1 MCRSLH
7 TSPAY
12 SEAIVIKDRH
22 AHPRFESKAMTPT
35 RNPPHPKSVPGV
47 ALRSLR
53 KRKQLTLADVST
65 RTGLPISTLSKIETG
80 KMSLSYDKLARL
92 SAGLEVEIAQLFESD
107 AESTITAVH
116 GRRSITRAG
125 GGIAVETEN
134 YSHLYPGSDLLNKR
148 LVPIVAEPHAQS
160 IAEFGELI
168 RHPGEEFVYVLDGT
182 VDLHTDLYAPVRL
195 EAGDS
200 MYFDSGMGHAYIA
213 VGLKRCRVLSI
224 CTATQSQLIEALG
237 VDQHKQTI
245 APARVAAPARKKK
258 HKRSVS
264 RAK

>member
-1 MCRSLH
+1 MNFKRKPL
-7 TSPAY
+7 
-12 SEAIVIKDRH
+12 
-22 AHPRFESKAMTPT
+22 
-35 RNPPHPKSVPGV
+35 HPKPEPGL

-53 KRKQLTLADVST
+53 QHRHLTLADVSA
-65 RTGLPISTLSKIETG
+65 RTGLPVSTLSKIENG

-92 SAGLEVEIAQLFESD
+92 SAGLEVDIAQLFEPD
-107 AESTITAVH
+107 TAIAPTRVH

-125 GGIAVETEN
+125 DGLAVETEN
-134 YSHLYPGSDLLNKR
+134 YSHLYPSADLLNKR
-148 LVPIVAEPHAQS
+148 LVPIVAEPHARS
-160 IAEFGELI
+160 LAEFGELV
-168 RHPGEEFVYVLDGT
+168 RHSGEEFVYVLEGT
-182 VDLHTDLYAPVRL
+182 VDLHTDLYAPARL

-237 VDQHKQTI
+237 LDQRNQLTSRKRTTALPVAKRKQ
-245 APARVAAPARKKK
+245 RQGV
-258 HKRSVS
+258 

>member
-1 MCRSLH
+1 MMLNR
-7 TSPAY
+7 
-12 SEAIVIKDRH
+12 K
-22 AHPRFESKAMTPT
+22 
-35 RNPPHPKSVPGV
+35 PPQPKPEPGI

-53 KRKQLTLADVST
+53 KRKQLTLAEVSA
-65 RTGLPISTLSKIETG
+65 RTGLPVSTLSKIENG

-92 SAGLEVEIAQLFESD
+92 STALEVDIAQLFEPDPALPPTS
-107 AESTITAVH
+107 VH

-125 GGIAVETEN
+125 EGLAVQTEN
-134 YSHLYPGSDLLNKR
+134 YGHLYPCSDLLNKH
-148 LVPIVAEPHAQS
+148 LIPIIAEPHARS
-160 IAEFGELI
+160 LAEFGELV
-168 RHPGEEFVYVLDGT
+168 RHGGEEFVYVLEGT
-182 VDLHTDLYAPVRL
+182 VDLHTDLYAPARL

-237 VDQHKQTI
+237 VEQNSPTAPRKRTPEQAGAKKQ
-245 APARVAAPARKKK
+245 PAVVRKKRK
-258 HKRSVS
+258 TV

>member
-1 MCRSLH
+1 MKSNR
-7 TSPAY
+7 
-12 SEAIVIKDRH
+12 
-22 AHPRFESKAMTPT
+22 TP
-35 RNPPHPKSVPGV
+35 PQPKIEPGL

-53 KRKQLTLADVST
+53 KRKQLTLSEVST
-65 RTGLPISTLSKIETG
+65 RTGLPVSTLSKIENG

-92 SAGLEVEIAQLFESD
+92 SAGLEVDIAQLFEPD
-107 AESTITAVH
+107 TAAPPTKVH

-125 GGIAVETEN
+125 EGLAVQTEN
-134 YSHLYPGSDLLNKR
+134 YGHLYPNSDLLNKL
-148 LVPIVAEPHAQS
+148 LVPIVAEPYARS
-160 IAEFGELI
+160 LAEFGELV
-168 RHPGEEFVYVLDGT
+168 RHGGEEFVYVLEGT
-182 VDLHTDLYAPVRL
+182 VDLHTDLYAPARL

-237 VDQHKQTI
+237 VEHKNKTTTRRHS
-245 APARVAAPARKKK
+245 PAQPVAKKQSPVKKK
-258 HKRSVS
+258 GRLSV